1 MTRIEIVSPSDGSKV
16 ATRELA
22 TDDEINTSL
31 EQAVLA
37 QKNWASLDV
46 AARIVYCKKAM
57 DWFENNKA
65 VLAQGICEQ
74 MGRPVQYAQGEI
86 SGLIERANYM
96 MEIAQDALADKPVA
110 KVKGFKRFIRP
121 TPLGTCFIIAPWNY
135 PYLTAINGVITALL
149 AGNPVLLKH
158 SAQTLLCAE
167 AFRDA
172 FNAAGLPKGIFQI
185 LHLSHYQTAE
195 LIQEPRIK
203 FVSFTGS
210 VAGGK
215 AVELA
220 AAGLFKPIALEL
232 GGKDAAYVREDA
244 DVLNAAENLADG
256 AFFNSGQSCCGIERI
271 YVHEQ
276 VFDAFLAAIIKATKQ
291 LTLGPALNQDTTL
304 GPMVN
309 AKSASFA
316 REQVKEALKKGA
328 INHIDEK
335 EFPLSKVGSCYLAPH
350 ILSNVTHD
358 MAIMNEESFAPV
370 VGIMKVKDDAEALKL
385 INDSQYGLT
394 ASIWTKNEAA
404 MLVLADNIETGTVF
418 MNRCDYLDP
427 ALAWVGIKDSGR
439 GIALSHLGFA
449 QVTRPKSFH
458 IREAS

>member
-1 MTRIEIVSPSDGSKV
+1 MTRIEIISPSDGSTV
-16 ATRELA
+16 ASRDVA
-22 TDDEINTSL
+22 TDDQINTCL
-31 EQAVLA
+31 EQAQHA
-37 QKNWASLDV
+37 QKNWQTLDV
-46 AARIVYCKKAM
+46 AERIAYCQKAM
-57 DWFENNKA
+57 DWFENNKS
-65 VLAQGICEQ
+65 VLAQGISEQ
-74 MGRPVQYAQGEI
+74 MGRPIQYAQGEI
-86 SGLIERANYM
+86 TGLIERADYM
-96 MEIAQDALADKPVA
+96 MRIAQDALSDKPA
-110 KVKGFKRFIRP
+110 TKQQGFKRFIRP

-149 AGNPVLLKH
+149 AGNTVLLKH

-172 FNAAGLPKGIFQI
+172 FIAAGLPKGVFQI

-195 LIQEPRIK
+195 LVQAPKIK

-210 VAGGK
+210 VSGGK
-215 AVELA
+215 AIELA
-220 AAGLFKPIALEL
+220 AAGLFKPVALEL
-232 GGKDAAYVREDA
+232 GGKDAAYVRSDA
-244 DVLNAAENLADG
+244 DVINAADDLADG

-271 YVHEQ
+271 YVHETI
-276 VFDAFLAAIIKATKQ
+276 FDEFLAAMVKTTKQ
-291 LTLGPALNQDTTL
+291 LKLGPALNQSTTL

-309 AKSASFA
+309 AKSANFA
-316 REQVKEALKKGA
+316 REQIKQALKHGA

-350 ILSNVTHD
+350 ILSNVNHNMD
-358 MAIMNEESFAPV
+358 IMSDESFAPV
-370 VGIMKVKDDAEALKL
+370 VGIMKVKDDAEALAL

-394 ASIWTKNEAA
+394 ASIWTQDESA
-404 MLVLADNIETGTVF
+404 MLALANEIETGTVF

-439 GIALSHLGFA
+439 GCALSYLGFG

-458 IREAS
+458 IREA

>member
-1 MTRIEIVSPSDGSKV
+1 MDRINIISPSDGSTV
-16 ATRELA
+16 ATRDVA
-22 TDDEINTSL
+22 TDNEINNAL
-31 EQAVLA
+31 EKAQLA
-37 QKNWASLDV
+37 QKNWQALEV
-46 AARIVYCKKAM
+46 VARIEYCQKAM
-57 DWFENNKA
+57 DWFENNKD
-65 VLAQGICEQ
+65 VLAQGISEQ
-74 MGRPVQYAQGEI
+74 MGRPIQYAQGEI
-86 SGLIERANYM
+86 SGLIERAQYM
-96 MEIAQDALADKPVA
+96 MSIAQDALADKPA
-110 KVKGFKRFIRP
+110 TKQQGFKRFIRP

-149 AGNPVLLKH
+149 AGNSVLLKH

-172 FNAAGLPKGIFQI
+172 FNASGLPKGVFQI

-195 LIQEPRIK
+195 LVQEPKIK

-210 VAGGK
+210 VNGGK
-215 AVELA
+215 AIELA
-220 AAGLFKPIALEL
+220 AAGLFKPVALEL

-244 DVLNAAENLADG
+244 NVINAAENIADG

-276 VFDAFLAAIIKATKQ
+276 VFDEFLAAMVKTTKQ
-291 LTLGPALNQDTTL
+291 LKLGPALNSDTTL

-309 AKSASFA
+309 TKRATFA
-316 REQVKEALKKGA
+316 REQIKHALKQGA
-328 INHIDEK
+328 VNHIDEQ

-350 ILSNVTHD
+350 ILSNVNHS
-358 MAIMNEESFAPV
+358 MAIMSEESFAPV
-370 VGIMKVKDDAEALKL
+370 VGIMKVKDDEEALKL

-394 ASIWTKNEAA
+394 ASIWTQNEEA
-404 MLVLADNIETGTVF
+404 MLELANEIETGTVF

-439 GIALSHLGFA
+439 GCSLSYLGFG

-458 IREAS
+458 IREA